1 MKGKQLVVLLVLVL
15 VLGGVGYYLQSR
27 NQSSWSES
35 GSGAGAKIAEFDLN
49 AVTHVL
55 VKNTAGELNLVRAND
70 DWTVRERADY
80 PASYEQVSGLLRR
93 LWDLKTVQT
102 VKVGPSQYAR
112 LELVEPGKGDSSGTL
127 LELRGKDDARLAA
140 LLLGKKYL
148 KKGEGGPME
157 TEGFPAGRYVMPVGG
172 NKVSLVSETME
183 DVEPKPER
191 WLRKDFI
198 KIENPKSIT
207 VVGTTDAMRWTLTR
221 ENAAAEWKLADL
233 KPPEQLDANKVS
245 PVASALA
252 NPTFKDV
259 LAPDAKPEET
269 GLDKPSTVTIETF
282 DDFNYAVKIGK
293 LTNDAY
299 PFQFTVSANLAKER
313 TPAKDEKAE
322 DKTRLDEE
330 FKTRIKRLEEKLAA
344 EKKLEA
350 RIYLVEKFAVE
361 PLLKE
366 RATFLVE
373 KKAETPPVPGTPG
386 APAQPPVSVTTPPV
400 SIPSATSAPVS
411 APPAPPPAATPA
423 PPAKA
428 TPSPAGG
435 KGADKKKR

>member
-1 MKGKQLVVLLVLVL
+1 MKGKQLVVLLLLVL
-15 VLGGVGYYLQSR
+15 VLGGVGYYLQTR

-35 GSGAGAKIAEFDLN
+35 GSGAGAKIAEFDIN
-49 AVTHVL
+49 AVTHLL

-80 PASYEQVSGLLRR
+80 PANYEQVSGLLRR

-102 VKVGPSQYAR
+102 VKVGPSQFAR

-157 TEGFPAGRYVMPVGG
+157 TEGGFPAGRYVMPVGG

-191 WLRKDFI
+191 WLRKEFI

-207 VVGTTDAMRWTLTR
+207 MAGTTDAMRWTLTR
-221 ENAAAEWKLADL
+221 ENATAEWKLADL
-233 KPPEQLDANKVS
+233 KPEEQLDANKVS
-245 PVASALA
+245 PVAGALA

-259 LAPDAKPEET
+259 LAPEAKPEET

-282 DDFNYAVKIGK
+282 DDFSYAVKIGK

-373 KKAETPPVPGTPG
+373 KKPATPPAPG
-386 APAQPPVSVTTPPV
+386 APGAPSQPPVSVTTPPV
-400 SIPSATSAPVS
+400 SIPSAASAPVS
-411 APPAPPPAATPA
+411 VPPATTPA
-423 PPAKA
+423 AKA
-428 TPSPAGG
+428 TPSPVGA
-435 KGADKKKR
+435 KAADKKKR